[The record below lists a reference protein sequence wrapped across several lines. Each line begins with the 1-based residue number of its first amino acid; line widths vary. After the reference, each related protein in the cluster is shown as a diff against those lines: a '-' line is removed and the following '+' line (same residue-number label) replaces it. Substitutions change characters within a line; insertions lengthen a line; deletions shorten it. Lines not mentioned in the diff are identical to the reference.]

1 MPCVTVGPAE
11 AEREADRE
19 HAVAEPELRRAS
31 ERHGHEIGQLDA
43 DDREVALGRGA
54 DHLRRAPAACDA
66 RR

>member
-1 MPCVTVGPAE
+1 MPWVTVGPPVE

-19 HAVAEPELRRAS
+19 HAVAEPELRRAP

-54 DHLRRAPAACDA
+54 DHRAPRRACV
-66 RR
+66 